1 MWPVL
6 QRELREQARQPA
18 GHRLRVLGA
27 AVVLAVLAFGWDPQV
42 FARQGDGRGMF
53 AGLNHVLVTA
63 IWLIAPVL
71 TADCLSREKR
81 EGTLGL
87 LFLTPLSAQEV
98 VVGKAFVHALRAF
111 TLILAATPVLMVPV
125 LLGGIGWLDAA
136 RMLLLHL
143 AALAMALAAGLLASS
158 VTRRWVRARL
168 LAFVLVLGAAA
179 AFLALN
185 ITANSLM
192 MWHAMGGTASR
203 ATFGAIWAG
212 HLRDW
217 GHRLGYHGAS
227 GNSFWLPVG
236 GAGAWW
242 GNVALAGGILVAS
255 LAMVWLAVRCA
266 TAGVRRTWQEAPPS
280 PKTAEA
286 VRYLTRV
293 RAPAGW
299 WRRRTARLLDRDPV
313 LWRQTSTWGARLTLF
328 GWLGLT
334 MVLASQ
340 AILHD
345 GYADAGAGQWL
356 GRRLLWVGMA
366 FAAAASFRE
375 EKGNGGLEL
384 LLVTPLSPSALVDG
398 RMRGLAR
405 QFGPSAAVLIVLQL
419 VLAIFAYPLQGSG
432 GPSPVAV
439 GMLEGLDLVAWLA
452 ASAALGIA
460 LVVGRTGFFLALST
474 TLGAR
479 HASTML
485 GDFVAFLV
493 RPGSAIPFPP
503 GARPEWDATST
514 IVSLVVAAFV
524 FPVARQIAVRRL
536 AERRFLGR

>member
-1 MWPVL
+1 M
-6 QRELREQARQPA
+6 
-18 GHRLRVLGA
+18 
-27 AVVLAVLAFGWDPQV
+27 VLAVLAFGWDPQV

-227 GNSFWLPVG
+227 DNSFWLPVG

-242 GNVALAGGILVAS
+242 GNVALAGGILAAS
-255 LAMVWLAVRCA
+255 LVMVWLAVRSA

-293 RAPAGW
+293 RAPDGW

-439 GMLEGLDLVAWLA
+439 GMLEGLDLVAWLG

-460 LVVGRTGFFLALST
+460 FAVGRTGFFLALST

-493 RPGSAIPFPP
+493 RPGSAIPFQS

-514 IVSLVVAAFV
+514 IVSLVVAAIV
-524 FPVARQIAVRRL
+524 FPVARRIAVRRL

>member
-1 MWPVL
+1 
-6 QRELREQARQPA
+6 
-18 GHRLRVLGA
+18 
-27 AVVLAVLAFGWDPQV
+27 
-42 FARQGDGRGMF
+42 
-53 AGLNHVLVTA
+53 
-63 IWLIAPVL
+63 
-71 TADCLSREKR
+71 
-81 EGTLGL
+81 
-87 LFLTPLSAQEV
+87 
-98 VVGKAFVHALRAF
+98 
-111 TLILAATPVLMVPV
+111 
-125 LLGGIGWLDAA
+125 
-136 RMLLLHL
+136 
-143 AALAMALAAGLLASS
+143 
-158 VTRRWVRARL
+158 
-168 LAFVLVLGAAA
+168 
-179 AFLALN
+179 
-185 ITANSLM
+185 
-192 MWHAMGGTASR
+192 
-203 ATFGAIWAG
+203 
-212 HLRDW
+212 
-217 GHRLGYHGAS
+217 
-227 GNSFWLPVG
+227 
-236 GAGAWW
+236 
-242 GNVALAGGILVAS
+242 
-255 LAMVWLAVRCA
+255 
-266 TAGVRRTWQEAPPS
+266 
-280 PKTAEA
+280 
-286 VRYLTRV
+286 
-293 RAPAGW
+293 
-299 WRRRTARLLDRDPV
+299 LLDRDPV

-340 AILHD
+340 AIIHD

-439 GMLEGLDLVAWLA
+439 GMLEGLDLVAWLG

-460 LVVGRTGFFLALST
+460 FAVGRTGFFLALST

-524 FPVARQIAVRRL
+524 FPVARRIAVRRL

>member
-1 MWPVL
+1 
-6 QRELREQARQPA
+6 
-18 GHRLRVLGA
+18 
-27 AVVLAVLAFGWDPQV
+27 VVLAVLAFGWDPQV

-227 GNSFWLPVG
+227 DNSFWLPVG

-340 AILHD
+340 AIIHD

-419 VLAIFAYPLQGSG
+419 VLAIFAYPLQESG

-439 GMLEGLDLVAWLA
+439 GMLEGLDFVAWLG

-460 LVVGRTGFFLALST
+460 FAVGRTGFLLALSA

-485 GDFVAFLV
+485 GDFVAFWV
-493 RPGSAIPFPP
+493 RPGSATPFPP

-524 FPVARQIAVRRL
+524 FPVARRMAVRRL